1 MQLILH
7 RSDVTGH
14 NGETEES
21 LAPAFDATETWQI
34 LYKRNSAGWADV
46 LTTRLTAPEAHAFA
60 DRLRRHVREK
70 SKRGLFRDHR
80 RVYSRADGARLALLI
95 GWLARAGAAGCVVWS
110 DLSAAIDAPFAA
122 VSPADIDPPPDPA
135 SAHPTAARA
144 GRRTRT
150 HACRRGSRRWPN
162 RAGGHNGGPGR
173 AGRHARVDA
182 RRTQGYGLGPWAMTG
197 AGRRGGGATWTQTT
211 RTAPAGF
218 AGRRGATWTSRP
230 CWRGWA

>member
-60 DRLRRHVREK
+60 DRLRRHVRDK
-70 SKRGLFRDHR
+70 SKRGFFRDHLC
-80 RVYSRADGARLALLI
+80 VYSRADGARLALLI

-110 DLSAAIDAPFAA
+110 DLSAAIDAPIAA
-122 VSPADIDPPPDPA
+122 VPPAGIDPPPDPA
-135 SAHPTAARA
+135 SAHLTTA
-144 GRRTRT
+144 
-150 HACRRGSRRWPN
+150 
-162 RAGGHNGGPGR
+162 
-173 AGRHARVDA
+173 
-182 RRTQGYGLGPWAMTG
+182 RTQGSVHEL
-197 AGRRGGGATWTQTT
+197 T
-211 RTAPAGF
+211 RTNEDLDDGPTMQADTTE
-218 AGRRGATWTSRP
+218 GRGVRGVMPDWMPEELKDTAWG
-230 CWRGWA
+230 RGQ

>member
-21 LAPAFDATETWQI
+21 LAPAFDATEIWQI

-110 DLSAAIDAPFAA
+110 DLSAAIDAPIAA
-122 VSPADIDPPPDPA
+122 VSPAAIDLPPEPA
-135 SAHPTAARA
+135 STHPTIA
-144 GRRTRT
+144 RTRANA
-150 HACRRGSRRWPN
+150 HAVTRIDEDLGDDPTMPADTTEGRGVRGVMPEWMPEELKDT
-162 RAGGHNGGPGR
+162 AWGR
-173 AGRHARVDA
+173 G
-182 RRTQGYGLGPWAMTG
+182 Q
-197 AGRRGGGATWTQTT
+197 
-211 RTAPAGF
+211 
-218 AGRRGATWTSRP
+218 
-230 CWRGWA
+230 